1 MDAPPP
7 VVPALVVAFFAA
19 GTAAGYW
26 LVRTA
31 IHVRPLRFNHGGD
44 RRAGEGVAHARLR
57 QVEASPPR
65 PERYAHLAS
74 AFRAYL
80 DTRFA
85 IATGSMSGA
94 DVERAITRGGCPRP
108 LARDAAQLIER
119 CDAAGSGA
127 SAFDPERFR
136 ADVRHAIE
144 LAEALS
150 RR

>member
-19 GTAAGYW
+19 GTAAGYA
-26 LVRTA
+26 LVRKA
-31 IHVRPLRFNHGGD
+31 IHVRPFHFNHGAQ
-44 RRAGEGVAHARLR
+44 RLGEGVAHARLR

-65 PERYAHLAS
+65 PERYADLAS

-127 SAFDPERFR
+127 TEFDPDRFR
-136 ADVRHAIE
+136 ADLHHAIE

-150 RR
+150 RS

>member
-26 LVRTA
+26 LVREA
-31 IHVRPLRFNHGGD
+31 IHVRPLPFSQGG
-44 RRAGEGVAHARLR
+44 RRAGEEAAHARFR
-57 QVEASPPR
+57 EVEASPPQ
-65 PERYAHLAS
+65 PERYTDLAL

-94 DVERAITRGGCPRP
+94 DVERAVTRAGCPRP
-108 LARDAAQLIER
+108 LARDAAQLLEH

-127 SAFDPERFR
+127 SEFDPDRFL
-136 ADVRHAIE
+136 ADVHHAIE